1 MRRFAKN
8 PVSLGPSLRFC
19 RVFTGKTAKSAIEFS
34 ISVKGDRLFPLS
46 YFLDG
51 KGDRTFY
58 QIPSLW
64 ADSRSDNSFS
74 EG

>member
-1 MRRFAKN
+1 MGLVEKDF
-8 PVSLGPSLRFC
+8 
-19 RVFTGKTAKSAIEFS
+19 RVKS
-34 ISVKGDRLFPLS
+34 DRLLPFS

-58 QIPSLW
+58 QISSLW
-64 ADSRSDNSFS
+64 ADSRSDNSLS